1 MLCGGA
7 AISSLT
13 LLFTSPGP
21 NVHATEE
28 QADVSKYRSIT
39 INTDTCTIKIGF
51 ILVIFNT
58 CSILGTQE
66 KSKSKYS

>member
-28 QADVSKYRSIT
+28 QADVSRY
-39 INTDTCTIKIGF
+39 
-51 ILVIFNT
+51 
-58 CSILGTQE
+58 
-66 KSKSKYS
+66 

>member
-28 QADVSKYRSIT
+28 QADVSRYRSIT
-39 INTDTCTIKIGF
+39 INTDTCIIKIGF
-51 ILVIFNT
+51 IVKLRRG
-58 CSILGTQE
+58 SGKDRQGDGL
-66 KSKSKYS
+66 